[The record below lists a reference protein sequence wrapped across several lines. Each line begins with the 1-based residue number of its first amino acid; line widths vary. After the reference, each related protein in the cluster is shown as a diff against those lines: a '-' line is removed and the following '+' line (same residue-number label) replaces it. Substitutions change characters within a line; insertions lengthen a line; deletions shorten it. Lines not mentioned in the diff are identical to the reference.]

1 MSTREEIFIKK
12 LSDPTIV
19 APEPV
24 TTTEILLDQL
34 GSVFLPPVTTD
45 DNGKVAKVINGKWVI
60 GDDND
65 TQFSLPAVTAEDV
78 GCVLMVDAEGHWV
91 KGTLGDS

>member
-1 MSTREEIFIKK
+1 MSTREEIFIEK
-12 LSDPTIV
+12 LTDPTT
-19 APEPV
+19 ATPTPV
-24 TTTEILLDQL
+24 TNKEKLLDQL
-34 GSVFLPPVTTD
+34 GSVVLPPVTTD
-45 DNGKVAKVINGKWVI
+45 DNGKIAKVVNGKWVI

-65 TQFSLPAVTAEDV
+65 TQFSLPAVTSEDA